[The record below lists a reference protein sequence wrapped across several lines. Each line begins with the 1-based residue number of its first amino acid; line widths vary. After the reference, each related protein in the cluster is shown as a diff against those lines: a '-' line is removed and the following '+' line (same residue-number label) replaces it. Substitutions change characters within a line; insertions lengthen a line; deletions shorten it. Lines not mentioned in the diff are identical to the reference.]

1 MYVNV
6 YLIHCIQ
13 SGKCVIYYS
22 RTATNAPKK
31 RRVVDDSPNRELGD
45 TEKPEVKYTPQH
57 RRKEKL
63 EEKMIE
69 FIDLTSKQTAAE
81 MAPQPPPAPPAPPKD
96 YVATQLEA
104 MGQAMRNSLDPRQQF
119 ECLYEMNGVLYRH
132 VRQPQFP
139 LPNQQNYGGPVDGGI
154 GQQGQQ
160 GPMMR
165 ELNFQTL

>member
-1 MYVNV
+1 M
-6 YLIHCIQ
+6 
-13 SGKCVIYYS
+13 
-22 RTATNAPKK
+22 PKK
-31 RRVVDDSPNRELGD
+31 RRLGDDSPNRELAD
-45 TEKPEVKYTPQH
+45 TDKPEVKYTPQH

-69 FIDLTSKQTAAE
+69 FIDLTSKQTVAE
-81 MAPQPPPAPPAPPKD
+81 MAPPPPPPPVQKD

-119 ECLYEMNGVLYRH
+119 ECLYEMNSVLYRH

-154 GQQGQQ
+154 GQQGQP

-165 ELNFQTL
+165 ELNYQAL